1 MRIVRILQL
10 IGFLFALG
18 AILVVIVNVIL
29 PFDWD
34 LIASIFFLSYL
45 LICGLSFGVAGIIIE
60 HPELTRKYTFEWL
73 IGTIVILI
81 WVLCVYA
88 LL

>member
-10 IGFLFALG
+10 IGFFFALG
-18 AILVVIVNVIL
+18 AILVIIMNVIL
-29 PFDWD
+29 PFAWD
-34 LIASIFFLSYL
+34 LIASVFFLSYL

-60 HPELTRKYTFEWL
+60 HPEFTRKYTFEWL
-73 IGTIVILI
+73 LGTVVILI
-81 WVLCVYA
+81 WLLCVYA

>member
-10 IGFLFALG
+10 IGFFFAMG
-18 AILVVIVNVIL
+18 AILVFIMNVIL

-34 LIASIFFLSYL
+34 LIASIFFISYL

-60 HPELTRKYTFEWL
+60 HPNLARKYTFEWL
-73 IGTIVILI
+73 LGTVLILI